1 MLVAGLPVF
10 FSHVFSMFS
19 RFFSLPEV
27 KKPKTLKCLQKPKKP
42 WMPTW
47 TCLAKWRSR
56 VAEPENQSASV
67 GSAEHTDETFDC
79 IIFDIYICA
88 ILSLRNSV
96 RILEFVTQMDPPANS
111 ACA

>member
-10 FSHVFSMFS
+10 FSHVFSRFS

-79 IIFDIYICA
+79 RIIFDIDKIFA
-88 ILSLRNSV
+88 I
-96 RILEFVTQMDPPANS
+96 
-111 ACA
+111 